1 MKKPLISF
9 HILIHNTLVPTA
21 NRYNAQ
27 RNYSIDFI
35 TLLLTVTELCRNY
48 TIYCD
53 TKSFV
58 YWNALTGGILCTVSK
73 RRKLLQM
80 GIWACELKTLK
91 MRSHICVHTSVS
103 CLNRRLVKVKFLM
116 REVHWKEVKQTNMA
130 VQIPAKEV
138 KVVKNGDSRI
148 HYLQTIMHGL
158 HLYLIGV
165 TIVQHKT
172 MLYKLR
178 LYTFI

>member
-1 MKKPLISF
+1 
-9 HILIHNTLVPTA
+9 
-21 NRYNAQ
+21 
-27 RNYSIDFI
+27 
-35 TLLLTVTELCRNY
+35 
-48 TIYCD
+48 
-53 TKSFV
+53 
-58 YWNALTGGILCTVSK
+58 
-73 RRKLLQM
+73 
-80 GIWACELKTLK
+80 
-91 MRSHICVHTSVS
+91 
-103 CLNRRLVKVKFLM
+103 M